1 MIQLMRALNRRCFPS
16 LFGEILQFNAN
27 GTTNITL
34 NFGWTSTTR
43 KSVGSDQRY
52 SIRVSQGGRKWH
64 VLVRFLS
71 VTPLLESKRRSDQL
85 RPTWP
90 RI

>member
-1 MIQLMRALNRRCFPS
+1 MEVGCK
-16 LFGEILQFNAN
+16 LFRQST

-34 NFGWTSTTR
+34 NFGWTSTAR

-64 VLVRFLS
+64 VLVRFLFM
-71 VTPLLESKRRSDQL
+71 TPLLES
-85 RPTWP
+85 
-90 RI
+90 